1 MPTNV
6 HRYVGTRHSSR
17 GSHEGRCPSIAPQR
31 TVLLCL
37 FLPSWPRMPECALT
51 LRPQPWAGAVS
62 PTYGPLPQPEGSM
75 PLSRRPRAEWHRG
88 RVENRRGGGDKGW
101 CIRLQARRL
110 GRCSRPQAHPQ
121 KHQPREKKRNRLL
134 VMNRALCRDLT
145 SVLDVQPRAP

>member
-88 RVENRRGGGDKGW
+88 IVENRRGGGTRGGAYAYRPVASDGVLVRKLTPRS
-101 CIRLQARRL
+101 ITPERRNETV
-110 GRCSRPQAHPQ
+110 CVCDEPC
-121 KHQPREKKRNRLL
+121 
-134 VMNRALCRDLT
+134 V
-145 SVLDVQPRAP
+145 V